1 MSTNSRSKIF
11 FVNFGGSDPDGNWE
25 KLTAVSVGATF
36 AIADPGAT
44 IGSGADSSGAAD
56 TWLALRPPIENVGI
70 TGKEAGSGNMPIQGV
85 AEGVGGGGGGQ
96 SSILPSAEDS
106 MTSVLQTCIEP
117 YGRGRAGAMLV

>member
-25 KLTAVSVGATF
+25 KLTAVNVGATF

-70 TGKEAGSGNMPIQGV
+70 TGKEAGSGNMPIRGV
-85 AEGVGGGGGGQ
+85 AEGGGQ
-96 SSILPSAEDS
+96 SSTLPSAEDS
-106 MTSVLQTCIEP
+106 NDL
-117 YGRGRAGAMLV
+117 RAADLYRALREG

>member
-56 TWLALRPPIENVGI
+56 TWLALRPPIQNV
-70 TGKEAGSGNMPIQGV
+70 GNMPIRGV
-85 AEGVGGGGGGQ
+85 AEGVGGGGGGKAVHN
-96 SSILPSAEDS
+96 P
-106 MTSVLQTCIEP
+106 LQRT
-117 YGRGRAGAMLV
+117 A